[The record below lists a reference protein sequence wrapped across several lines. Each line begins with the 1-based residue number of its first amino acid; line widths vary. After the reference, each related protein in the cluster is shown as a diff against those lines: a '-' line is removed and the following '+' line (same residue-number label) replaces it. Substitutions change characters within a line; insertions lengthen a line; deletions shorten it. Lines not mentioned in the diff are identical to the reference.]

1 MVAAAAAAQ
10 RLTAFSGGQA
20 PADAPSTIHPSLM
33 PNPSMSWSDS
43 SPLSPG
49 HSGPAALSGNW
60 RAAAALGRANSE
72 RSPAAA
78 AADAADVDVAQ
89 SPVRQDGAGPWRRTL
104 EDIMSELIPGPA
116 DPALTAST
124 LARSGSPVD
133 PSAGPPPAARSS
145 ESEGPA
151 LPRPEAQL

>member
-1 MVAAAAAAQ
+1 MAAAAQ

-49 HSGPAALSGNW
+49 HSGPAALAGNW
-60 RAAAALGRANSE
+60 RAAAALGRAHSE

-78 AADAADVDVAQ
+78 GTDAADVDVAQ
-89 SPVRQDGAGPWRRTL
+89 SPVLQGGAGPWRRTL

-124 LARSGSPVD
+124 RTRPGSPGV
-133 PSAGPPPAARSS
+133 PSARPPPAARSS
-145 ESEGPA
+145 ESEAGVA
-151 LPRPEAQL
+151 TA